1 MTHHEFICGDA
12 QQAMQTLPSE
22 SVHCI
27 VTSPPYWGLRD
38 YGVAGQLGSEDTP
51 EEYVGKLVAVFREAR
66 RVLRDDGVLWLNLGD
81 SYASGGMS
89 NPSSKSTLGEGKDLG
104 AADYSITRK
113 VPNGLKP
120 KDLVGIP
127 WRVAFALQA
136 DGWYLRSDIIWC
148 LSGGT
153 KVYARTQKGDAPMTI
168 KDLARLDPSTVKLWN
183 GEKWTQLLGVSKSTR
198 RGDEITLVLRSGE
211 RISCTPTHKFPT
223 RRGLLE
229 AKDIVVGDILERCV
243 LPEPDQP
250 KEPAFIGEDAA
261 WLAGLYVAEGS
272 RSGDTI
278 QIAGHAK
285 ETERWDRLQAIA
297 VAYGGYA
304 TLTIDE
310 NRMDIRLYGKVLNAV
325 IDELV
330 SGRTAKDKHFSPVV
344 WRYSNRFLEA
354 ILDGYLAG
362 DGHYDAKNDRW
373 RLGFTRNYN
382 LESDL
387 RTICARLGYK
397 LKLNLSHVTYN
408 GKRVP
413 TFRGEIRKTRSGH
426 WNEKDPGEIVAIQ
439 KARCRE
445 VYDLGVADDPHLFA
459 LASGALT
466 HNSKPNPMPESVTD
480 RPTRAHEYVFLMSK
494 SERYFYDHEAI
505 KETAAHPTRIR
516 ADRFGGNK
524 HTKETTKHSDG
535 SIYAGSAT
543 RNKRSVWT
551 VSTKPFPGAHF
562 ATFPPD
568 LIEPMILAGTSE
580 KGCCPECG
588 APCER
593 VIELGEPL
601 REWQAACGADSL
613 GGYSGQATKDY
624 EQAKAQD
631 ASATK
636 ARILAGMRE
645 RKTVDWGST
654 CDCDAGE
661 PVPCTVLDPFG
672 GSGTVSM
679 VAQKLGRN
687 SVYIDLNREYMDIA
701 IKRCGL
707 TEQRIFPIATYAV
720 REVPA

>member
-1 MTHHEFICGDA
+1 MLELNKIYNMDCLKGLK
-12 QQAMQTLPSE
+12 QLPDNSIN
-22 SVHCI
+22 CC

-38 YGVAGQLGSEDTP
+38 YGVEGQLGLEDTP
-51 EEYVGKLVAVFREAR
+51 EEYVENLVAIFREVK
-66 RVLRDDGVLWLNLGD
+66 RVLRDDGTLWLNLGD
-81 SYASGGMS
+81 SYAGSGKAGN
-89 NPSSKSTLGEGKDLG
+89 NPEYQKRHIQFGKIEIKERRGKPTPSKK
-104 AADYSITRK
+104 I
-113 VPNGLKP
+113 GLKP

-127 WRVAFALQA
+127 WMVAFALRA
-136 DGWYLRSDIIWC
+136 DGWYLRQDIIWC

-285 ETERWDRLQAIA
+285 ETERWERLQAIA

-304 TLTIDE
+304 TRTIDE

-426 WNEKDPGEIVAIQ
+426 WNEKDPSEIVAIQ

-480 RPTRAHEYVFLMSK
+480 RPTKAHEYIFLLSK
-494 SERYFYDHEAI
+494 SSKYYYDADS
-505 KETAAHPTRIR
+505 IR
-516 ADRFGGNK
+516 EPLSVHRAKQAGQKVGPGNRQRGSEG
-524 HTKETTKHSDG
+524 HFDG
-535 SIYAGSAT
+535 HKWFMNPLG

-551 VSTKPFPGAHF
+551 VSTKSSKEAHF
-562 ATFPPD
+562 AAFPPD
-568 LIEPMILAGTSE
+568 LIKPCILAG
-580 KGCCPECG
+580 CP
-588 APCER
+588 
-593 VIELGEPL
+593 
-601 REWQAACGADSL
+601 
-613 GGYSGQATKDY
+613 KDG
-624 EQAKAQD
+624 
-631 ASATK
+631 
-636 ARILAGMRE
+636 I
-645 RKTVDWGST
+645 
-654 CDCDAGE
+654 
-661 PVPCTVLDPFG
+661 VLDPFM
-672 GSGTVSM
+672 GSGTTGM
-679 VAQKLGRN
+679 VAAIHQRN
-687 SVYIDLNREYMDIA
+687 FIGFELNPEYCKIA
-701 IKRCGL
+701 EKRIEPYL
-707 TEQRIFPIATYAV
+707 MQQTIFELLKGGQP
-720 REVPA
+720 

>member
-1 MTHHEFICGDA
+1 MKHEILVGDVLA
-12 QQAMQTLPSE
+12 GLRAMPDA
-22 SVHCI
+22 SVQCV

-38 YGVAGQLGSEDTP
+38 YGVEGQIGLEPTP
-51 EEYVGKLVAVFREAR
+51 GEYVEKMIEVFREVR
-66 RVLRDDGVLWLNLGD
+66 RVLRDDGTLWLNLGD
-81 SYASGGMS
+81 CYAGSWG
-89 NPSSKSTLGEGKDLG
+89 NYAPTGE
-104 AADYSITRK
+104 
-113 VPNGLKP
+113 GLKP

-127 WRVAFALQA
+127 WRVAFALQE
-136 DGWYLRSDIIWC
+136 DGWWLRSDIIWC

-198 RGDEITLVLRSGE
+198 KGDEITLVLRSGE

-223 RRGLLE
+223 QRGLLE

-278 QIAGHAK
+278 QISGHAK
-285 ETERWDRLQAIA
+285 ETERWERLQAIA

-304 TLTIDE
+304 TRTIDE

-330 SGRTAKDKHFSPVV
+330 SGRTAKDKHFSPMV

-426 WNEKDPGEIVAIQ
+426 WNEKDPGEIVAVQ
-439 KARCRE
+439 KARCRK
-445 VYDLGVADDPHLFA
+445 VYDLGVADAPHLFA

-480 RPTRAHEYVFLMSK
+480 RPTKSHEYVFLLTK
-494 SERYFYDHEAI
+494 RPRYFYDADAVREAQNWV
-505 KETAAHPTRIR
+505 
-516 ADRFGGNK
+516 GGAGNRN
-524 HTKETTKHSDG
+524 
-535 SIYAGSAT
+535 YRAGSENGREAEGQSNRPNPAG
-543 RNKRSVWT
+543 RNRRTVWEIPT
-551 VSTKPFPGAHF
+551 QPTPEAHF
-562 ATFPPD
+562 ATFPEA
-568 LIEPMILAGTSE
+568 LVEPCIKAGTSAR
-580 KGCCPECG
+580 GACPKCG
-588 APCER
+588 APWRRVVDLER
-593 VIELGEPL
+593 SDVPRYNSKSAGRRDCNYGDSDSTTL
-601 REWQAACGADSL
+601 RARKIVVRGGDWQPSCTCG
-613 GGYSGQATKDY
+613 T
-624 EQAKAQD
+624 EE
-631 ASATK
+631 T
-636 ARILAGMRE
+636 I
-645 RKTVDWGST
+645 
-654 CDCDAGE
+654 
-661 PVPCTVLDPFG
+661 PCVVLDPFG
-672 GSGTVSM
+672 GSGTVAK
-679 VAQKLGRN
+679 VARDLGRS
-687 SVYIDLNREYMDIA
+687 SVLIELNPEYVA
-701 IKRCGL
+701 IMKKKLRVG
-707 TEQRIFPIATYAV
+707 EQLDTGVCEYVV
-720 REVPA
+720 REVRA